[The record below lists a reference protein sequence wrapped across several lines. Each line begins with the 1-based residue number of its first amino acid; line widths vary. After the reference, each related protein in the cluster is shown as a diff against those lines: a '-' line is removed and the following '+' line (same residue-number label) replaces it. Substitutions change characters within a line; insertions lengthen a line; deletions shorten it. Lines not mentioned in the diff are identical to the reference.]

1 MEAKG
6 KEKNYL
12 LKNPDYLKELERIS
26 RKEETTAS
34 NAIEGVCSS
43 VDLHSL
49 VEEAIQPTSK
59 SSQFLKN
66 YYQTLIKI
74 KNNQDLEVNTQTI
87 RMFHHLLFKDF
98 KDEIGG
104 RFKDTD
110 VFITE
115 TGEHGIRIRFK
126 SVAPE
131 LTPKYIKNLC
141 ISYEEYI
148 KDAKIPQLIVIS
160 SFIFDFLCIHP
171 FLDGNGRVSRLL
183 THLLLL
189 KNNFQVVN
197 YISLDKIINKHSE
210 SYYRALHASTQG
222 WSEQKHDMIHWHI
235 FFLSVLRE
243 AYTELFDRI
252 KNSDVRS
259 SKTEIVKNIA
269 LSKKGEFTL
278 AELEREIPT
287 VSNAMIRKVLTQLKV
302 NYEVSSRGKGRG
314 ARWKVI
320 Q

>member
-6 KEKNYL
+6 KEKNYS
-12 LKNPDYLKELERIS
+12 LKNPKLLSELEIIS
-26 RKEETTAS
+26 RTEESVAS
-34 NAIEGVCSS
+34 NAIEGVFSS

-49 VEEAIQPTSK
+49 IEGEIQPTSK

-66 YYQTLIKI
+66 YYQTLLKI
-74 KNNQDLEVNTQTI
+74 KNNSQIEVSTETI
-87 RMFHHLLFKDF
+87 KMLHHLLFKNF
-98 KDEIGG
+98 KDEQGG
-104 RFKDTD
+104 KFKDRD

-115 TGEHGIRIRFK
+115 TGSKGTKVRFK

-148 KDAKIPQLIVIS
+148 GDTKVPELIVIS

-183 THLLLL
+183 THLLLQQ
-189 KNNFQVVN
+189 NDFQVVN
-197 YISLDKIINKHSE
+197 FISLDKIINKHSE
-210 SYYRALHASTQG
+210 SYYKALHVSTQG
-222 WSEQKHDMIHWHI
+222 WNEQKHDMSHWHI

-243 AYTELFDRI
+243 AYVELFDRI
-252 KNSDVRS
+252 ENSDSRS
-259 SKTEIVKNIA
+259 SKTEIVKSIA

-278 AELEREIPT
+278 AELERELPT
-287 VSNAMIRKVLTQLKV
+287 VSNAMIRKVLIQLKE
-302 NYEVSSRGKGRG
+302 NYEITSHGKGRG

-320 Q
+320 L